1 MNKNHNQDLH
11 QNQTYQQQSISDY
24 ALPLAIRR
32 HVPGSTDPPIQ
43 QAPDRSVSQASN
55 AHNIIK
61 QISSPPIS
69 YSAPIRKHPPI
80 TKPLD
85 PNDRPIKPM
94 KDTSVYN
101 KPATLAKINPP
112 KKPLPPLKPIKPL
125 SPLKPIPP
133 SPVHTSDR
141 VLSPPKP
148 VRSSPTHKPDA
159 FLTPLPPTRMNNV
172 SNRRPI
178 QTNIKTIFDIETPP
192 QPIRRR
198 QIVVNEYHDVD
209 DYPVA
214 YVKSA
219 PKKMISYRQIPVVT
233 TREMKNYQIQPARR
247 MVQFGPPPPVETII
261 YRI

>member
-1 MNKNHNQDLH
+1 MNKNHNQH
-11 QNQTYQQQSISDY
+11 HTYQQQPISDY
-24 ALPLAIRR
+24 PLPLAIRR
-32 HVPGSTDPPIQ
+32 HTPGSTDPPVQ
-43 QAPDRSVSQASN
+43 HVLDRTVSQIPN
-55 AHNIIK
+55 AHNTIK
-61 QISSPPIS
+61 QISFQPIS

-80 TKPLD
+80 TGPSD

-101 KPATLAKINPP
+101 KPPSLEKINPP
-112 KKPLPPLKPIKPL
+112 KKPLPPLKTKKPL

-141 VLSPPKP
+141 ILSPPKP
-148 VRSSPTHKPDA
+148 VRSSPTYKPDSY
-159 FLTPLPPTRMNNV
+159 LTPLPPTRMNNV

-198 QIVVNEYHDVD
+198 QIVVKEYDDVD

-214 YVKSA
+214 YVHSA

-233 TREMKNYQIQPARR
+233 TRETKNYQIPQARR
-247 MVQFGPPPPVETII
+247 MVRLGPPSPVETII